1 MPLFVGLG
9 TGTFVFL
16 AAAAA
21 FVCWHA
27 KRSEARQRLLQQL
40 RARSNLA
47 SLAARLNPA
56 EEAEEPA
63 AECGALPTTRPQGE
77 GEVDETAETADALV
91 VQGEPLRASTQEI

>member
-9 TGTFVFL
+9 TGTCFFL

-21 FVCWHA
+21 FMCWHA

-40 RARSNLA
+40 CARSNLA
-47 SLAARLNPA
+47 SLAARLNP
-56 EEAEEPA
+56 AEEPA

-77 GEVDETAETADALV
+77 GEVDEIAETADALV

>member
-1 MPLFVGLG
+1 M
-9 TGTFVFL
+9 
-16 AAAAA
+16 
-21 FVCWHA
+21 CWHA
-27 KRSEARQRLLQQL
+27 RRSEARQRLLQQL

-56 EEAEEPA
+56 DEAEEPA

-77 GEVDETAETADALV
+77 GEVEVDETAETADTLL